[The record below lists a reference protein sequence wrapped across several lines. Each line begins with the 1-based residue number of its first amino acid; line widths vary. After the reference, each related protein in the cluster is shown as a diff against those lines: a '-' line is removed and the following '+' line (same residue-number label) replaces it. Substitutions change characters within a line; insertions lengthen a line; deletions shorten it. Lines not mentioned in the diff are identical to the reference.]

1 MWIHLPSTLLAS
13 VQDTQESNL
22 DSEKLSQLEQS
33 AMWKS
38 KFLQQRS
45 WQSVWKR
52 DTSIKLLSGLT
63 SKPSTLNHG
72 VEKWISSL
80 GDSHVNPFRL
90 QDSNEEKMT
99 KETYGLTQ
107 PDLFGGLGHQ
117 SSFLKMCQESSN
129 TISVKS
135 DPNFERWVT
144 KLRKDYSQR
153 SKQAHLTNDNAFS
166 SWRTPAATDP
176 EGGVED
182 WSSERFKNIEA
193 PQIKLRDQAANWPT
207 PRQRDHKDGMAS
219 TTSLVNGKF
228 VRTSNTT
235 GTKYGAG
242 LDGAAANWPTP
253 DTTDFGGHMRKDN
266 NYNPETGEG
275 RHSMSLG
282 HLASNW
288 PTPTTQEIAHEDM
301 EVNDKGRRLTKDKE
315 DSHSLNLQDRSR
327 SWSTPKASDQFNK
340 YQTENWRGDDL
351 PSESHVWR
359 ETVQKEVER
368 WPTPTVA
375 EADKIGNRPNY
386 GQQGLS
392 NHPAL
397 VGKVEREKMNKSR
410 AEDGKSTNP
419 DNWGTPAHRDYKGFD
434 GPGKKNKGKPSETY
448 LSIHQDP
455 MTQKDGHTCSVSCR
469 RLNPLF
475 AEHLMGLPLGWTC
488 VSEPLEMELYQ
499 QWQQELSS
507 FLYRN

>member
-45 WQSVWKR
+45 WQNVWKR

-80 GDSHVNPFRL
+80 EDSHVNPF
-90 QDSNEEKMT
+90 QTQGKSSEQMT
-99 KETYGLTQ
+99 RETYGLTQ

-153 SKQAHLTNDNAFS
+153 SKQAHLTNDNGFS

-207 PRQRDHKDGMAS
+207 PNTMDEISPRSEEANRER
-219 TTSLVNGKF
+219 F
-228 VRTSNTT
+228 TT
-235 GTKYGAG
+235 GQRSGRSH
-242 LDGAAANWPTP
+242 P
-253 DTTDFGGHMRKDN
+253 DNLREYIH
-266 NYNPETGEG
+266 PEM
-275 RHSMSLG
+275 HP
-282 HLASNW
+282 SN
-288 PTPTTQEIAHEDM
+288 
-301 EVNDKGRRLTKDKE
+301 
-315 DSHSLNLQDRSR
+315 
-327 SWSTPKASDQFNK
+327 WSTPRSSDDVNR
-340 YQTENWRGDDL
+340 YETENWRGEDL

-359 ETVQKEVER
+359 ETVQKEIQ
-368 WPTPTVA
+368 
-375 EADKIGNRPNY
+375 K
-386 GQQGLS
+386 
-392 NHPAL
+392 
-397 VGKVEREKMNKSR
+397 
-410 AEDGKSTNP
+410 
-419 DNWGTPAHRDYKGFD
+419 WGTPAHRDYKGFD

>member
-90 QDSNEEKMT
+90 QDTNEEKMT

-153 SKQAHLTNDNAFS
+153 SKQAHLTNDNGFS
-166 SWRTPAATDP
+166 FWRTPAATDP

-207 PRQRDHKDGMAS
+207 PRE
-219 TTSLVNGKF
+219 
-228 VRTSNTT
+228 SNP
-235 GTKYGAG
+235 GSSNSGYGNVLNEEAK
-242 LDGAAANWPTP
+242 NWPTP

-327 SWSTPKASDQFNK
+327 SWPTPKASDQFNK

-392 NHPAL
+392 NHPAI
-397 VGKVEREKMNKSR
+397 VGKVQREKMTKSKTK
-410 AEDGKSTNP
+410 DGKSTNP
-419 DNWGTPAHRDYKGFD
+419 DI
-434 GPGKKNKGKPSETY
+434 S
-448 LSIHQDP
+448 SIHQDP

>member
-1 MWIHLPSTLLAS
+1 MEKIAREGGDMTLKTFLA
-13 VQDTQESNL
+13 
-22 DSEKLSQLEQS
+22 
-33 AMWKS
+33 
-38 KFLQQRS
+38 
-45 WQSVWKR
+45 
-52 DTSIKLLSGLT
+52 
-63 SKPSTLNHG
+63 
-72 VEKWISSL
+72 
-80 GDSHVNPFRL
+80 
-90 QDSNEEKMT
+90 T
-99 KETYGLTQ
+99 K
-107 PDLFGGLGHQ
+107 
-117 SSFLKMCQESSN
+117 
-129 TISVKS
+129 
-135 DPNFERWVT
+135 
-144 KLRKDYSQR
+144 
-153 SKQAHLTNDNAFS
+153 
-166 SWRTPAATDP
+166 WRTPAATDP

-207 PRQRDHKDGMAS
+207 PRQTDHKDGMAS

-253 DTTDFGGHMRKDN
+253 
-266 NYNPETGEG
+266 
-275 RHSMSLG
+275 
-282 HLASNW
+282 
-288 PTPTTQEIAHEDM
+288 TTQEIAHEDM

-315 DSHSLNLQDRSR
+315 DSHSLNLQHRSR

-340 YQTENWRGDDL
+340 YETENWRGEDL

-359 ETVQKEVER
+359 ETVQKEIQ
-368 WPTPTVA
+368 
-375 EADKIGNRPNY
+375 K
-386 GQQGLS
+386 
-392 NHPAL
+392 
-397 VGKVEREKMNKSR
+397 
-410 AEDGKSTNP
+410 
-419 DNWGTPAHRDYKGFD
+419 WGTPAHRDYKGFD

-488 VSEPLEMELYQ
+488 VSEPLEMELYR

-507 FLYRN
+507 FLNRN

>member
-13 VQDTQESNL
+13 VQDTQELNL

-38 KFLQQRS
+38 KFLPQRS

-80 GDSHVNPFRL
+80 EDSHVNPFRL

-99 KETYGLTQ
+99 RETYGLTQ

-129 TISVKS
+129 TISAKS

-153 SKQAHLTNDNAFS
+153 SKQAHLTNDNGFS

-207 PRQRDHKDGMAS
+207 PRQTDHKDGMAS

-253 DTTDFGGHMRKDN
+253 
-266 NYNPETGEG
+266 
-275 RHSMSLG
+275 
-282 HLASNW
+282 
-288 PTPTTQEIAHEDM
+288 TTQEIAHEDM

-315 DSHSLNLQDRSR
+315 DSHSLNLQHRSR

-340 YQTENWRGDDL
+340 YETENWRGEDL

-359 ETVQKEVER
+359 ETVQKEIQ
-368 WPTPTVA
+368 
-375 EADKIGNRPNY
+375 K
-386 GQQGLS
+386 
-392 NHPAL
+392 
-397 VGKVEREKMNKSR
+397 
-410 AEDGKSTNP
+410 
-419 DNWGTPAHRDYKGFD
+419 WGTPAHRDYKGFD

-448 LSIHQDP
+448 LSIHQGL

-488 VSEPLEMELYQ
+488 VSEPLEMELYR

>member
-153 SKQAHLTNDNAFS
+153 SKQAHLTNDNGFS
-166 SWRTPAATDP
+166 SWPTPTEFQQRRSLVDGENKSLSTGVKFGSSLTQSARENWRTPAATDP

-193 PQIKLRDQAANWPT
+193 PQIKLRDQAANWTTPLADDTGTRKNKFAQGGSALSYQANNWPT

-253 DTTDFGGHMRKDN
+253 RSSDD
-266 NYNPETGEG
+266 
-275 RHSMSLG
+275 
-282 HLASNW
+282 
-288 PTPTTQEIAHEDM
+288 
-301 EVNDKGRRLTKDKE
+301 VNRYE
-315 DSHSLNLQDRSR
+315 
-327 SWSTPKASDQFNK
+327 
-340 YQTENWRGDDL
+340 TENWRGEDL

-359 ETVQKEVER
+359 ETVQKEIQ
-368 WPTPTVA
+368 
-375 EADKIGNRPNY
+375 K
-386 GQQGLS
+386 
-392 NHPAL
+392 
-397 VGKVEREKMNKSR
+397 
-410 AEDGKSTNP
+410 
-419 DNWGTPAHRDYKGFD
+419 WGTPAHRDYKGFD

>member
-80 GDSHVNPFRL
+80 EDSHVNPF
-90 QDSNEEKMT
+90 QTQEKSSEQMT

-153 SKQAHLTNDNAFS
+153 LKQAHLTNDNGFS
-166 SWRTPAATDP
+166 FWRTPAATDP

-207 PRQRDHKDGMAS
+207 PRQKEIQ
-219 TTSLVNGKF
+219 K
-228 VRTSNTT
+228 
-235 GTKYGAG
+235 
-242 LDGAAANWPTP
+242 W
-253 DTTDFGGHMRKDN
+253 RK
-266 NYNPETGEG
+266 
-275 RHSMSLG
+275 
-282 HLASNW
+282 
-288 PTPTTQEIAHEDM
+288 
-301 EVNDKGRRLTKDKE
+301 
-315 DSHSLNLQDRSR
+315 
-327 SWSTPKASDQFNK
+327 
-340 YQTENWRGDDL
+340 
-351 PSESHVWR
+351 PS
-359 ETVQKEVER
+359 
-368 WPTPTVA
+368 
-375 EADKIGNRPNY
+375 
-386 GQQGLS
+386 
-392 NHPAL
+392 
-397 VGKVEREKMNKSR
+397 
-410 AEDGKSTNP
+410 NP
-419 DNWGTPAHRDYKGFD
+419 DI
-434 GPGKKNKGKPSETY
+434 S
-448 LSIHQDP
+448 SIHLDL
-455 MTQKDGHTCSVSCR
+455 MTPKDGHICSVSCR

>member
-45 WQSVWKR
+45 WQNVWKR

-90 QDSNEEKMT
+90 QDTNEEKMT
-99 KETYGLTQ
+99 RETYGLTQ

-144 KLRKDYSQR
+144 RLRKDYSQR
-153 SKQAHLTNDNAFS
+153 LKQAHLTNDNGFS
-166 SWRTPAATDP
+166 SWPTVRASDD
-176 EGGVED
+176 EGGIPSNVELSNGSFSRTNAD
-182 WSSERFKNIEA
+182 GVRWGVKLKDAASNWTTPLADDTGTRKNKFA
-193 PQIKLRDQAANWPT
+193 QGGSALSYQANNWPT

-282 HLASNW
+282 HLATNW

-327 SWSTPKASDQFNK
+327 SW
-340 YQTENWRGDDL
+340 
-351 PSESHVWR
+351 
-359 ETVQKEVER
+359 
-368 WPTPTVA
+368 PTPTVA

-386 GQQGLS
+386 GQKGLS
-392 NHPAL
+392 NHPAI
-397 VGKVEREKMNKSR
+397 VGKVQREKMTKSKTK
-410 AEDGKSTNP
+410 DGKSTNP
-419 DNWGTPAHRDYKGFD
+419 DI
-434 GPGKKNKGKPSETY
+434 S
-448 LSIHQDP
+448 SIHQDP

>member
-80 GDSHVNPFRL
+80 EDSHVNPFRL
-90 QDSNEEKMT
+90 QDTNEEKMT

-153 SKQAHLTNDNAFS
+153 SKQAHLTNDNGFS

-207 PRQRDHKDGMAS
+207 PRE
-219 TTSLVNGKF
+219 
-228 VRTSNTT
+228 SNP
-235 GTKYGAG
+235 GSSNSGYGNVLNEEAK
-242 LDGAAANWPTP
+242 NWPTP
-253 DTTDFGGHMRKDN
+253 NTK
-266 NYNPETGEG
+266 
-275 RHSMSLG
+275 
-282 HLASNW
+282 
-288 PTPTTQEIAHEDM
+288 EI
-301 EVNDKGRRLTKDKE
+301 
-315 DSHSLNLQDRSR
+315 
-327 SWSTPKASDQFNK
+327 
-340 YQTENWRGDDL
+340 
-351 PSESHVWR
+351 
-359 ETVQKEVER
+359 QK
-368 WPTPTVA
+368 W
-375 EADKIGNRPNY
+375 
-386 GQQGLS
+386 
-392 NHPAL
+392 
-397 VGKVEREKMNKSR
+397 
-410 AEDGKSTNP
+410 
-419 DNWGTPAHRDYKGFD
+419 
-434 GPGKKNKGKPSETY
+434 GKPSNPDIS
-448 LSIHQDP
+448 SIHQDP